1 MRSKYETNVQPRF
14 KEIREWIQSGMIEL
28 HVAKK
33 LGISEATFSNYKN
46 KYPGLLQLLNEAKV
60 VPDQQVE
67 DSLFKRAI
75 GYSYEEETRELML
88 NPKTMERELV
98 VTKTVTKQ
106 VVPDV
111 TAQIFWLKNRRPD
124 KWRDKQDINLKGSI
138 NNPLEGLTTE
148 ELKRLAKGG

>member
-46 KYPGLLQLLNEAKV
+46 KYPELLQLLNEAKI

-75 GYSYEEETRELML
+75 GYLYEEETRELML
-88 NPKTMERELV
+88 NPLTMERELV
-98 VTKTVTKQ
+98 ITKTVTKQ

-124 KWRDKQDINLKGSI
+124 RWRDKQDINLNGQI

-148 ELKRLAKGG
+148 ELKRLAKDG